1 MLDQYTKDEN
11 ELNDKESTE
20 PQRTEE
26 VNTSETLDK
35 DKAQEIPKNEPEEKD
50 YSSFS
55 LAELIKE
62 IKELTSNFEP
72 QQIKRQM
79 NEIKSSFNGQFSELL
94 AEKKEAFLA
103 DGGES
108 IDFKFTSPLKTEFNK
123 LMGEHKKKLSAY
135 FNSLEKELKENLE
148 RRLQVIEELKELIEN
163 AEPATMY
170 NKFRAIQ
177 NKWKSIGPVPKTKYN
192 DTWKTYHFHVDR
204 FYDLLDLSKDLRE
217 IDFKNNLEEKIQI
230 IEKAESLRNEE
241 DIIQASK
248 ELQELHRKWKED
260 IGPVAKELRDD
271 IWERFSAATKIIH
284 DRRHEYYKELKQK
297 EHVIVEEKLKVIEAI
312 RNFDTSTVKS
322 HKDWQNSIK
331 KIESLRKQYFDAGKL
346 PYHKSEEVWQKFK
359 KATKA
364 FNTEKNN
371 FYKQEK
377 RKQQENLKKKM
388 DLVEMA
394 ESLQNS
400 TDWETTT
407 ETLKKIQSDWK
418 KIGHVPRKFSDEIW
432 KRFKKAC
439 NHYFDRYYE
448 QRNSVS
454 ADQQKIVDGKKKI
467 IDTLKDAKKL
477 SKSKVVDLVNEWGD
491 LGQLPRSVRHLEG
504 KFNKQLEKIVDDSGI
519 DKVEVEMI
527 KFKNTVDAYAAADD
541 FRKLD
546 SEQLFVR
553 RKIDEITKEIQQL
566 ENNLSFISNASDD
579 NPLVQ
584 NVMTS
589 ISDFKE
595 DLEIWQE
602 KLKYIQS
609 IS

>member
-230 IEKAESLRNEE
+230 IEKAESLQNEE

>member
-1 MLDQYTKDEN
+1 MLDQYTMDEN
-11 ELNDKESTE
+11 ELNDMESTE

-26 VNTSETLDK
+26 VKTSETLDK

-148 RRLQVIEELKELIEN
+148 RRLQVIEELKELIEK

>member
-35 DKAQEIPKNEPEEKD
+35 DKAQEIPKNEPEERD

-230 IEKAESLRNEE
+230 IEKAESLQNEE